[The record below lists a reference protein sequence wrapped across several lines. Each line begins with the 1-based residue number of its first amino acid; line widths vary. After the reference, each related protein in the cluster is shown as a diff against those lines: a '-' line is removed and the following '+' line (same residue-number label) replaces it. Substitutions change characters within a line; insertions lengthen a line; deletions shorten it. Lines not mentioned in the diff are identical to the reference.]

1 MLETLRVRLCGLD
14 NERDELDAKRVEIEK
29 QIANIKAVINK
40 MLPLCGLAAS
50 IDDLSTLGF
59 TDAIRHVFLTSGE
72 HGALGLASAWLSPKD
87 VRDELAKRGLD
98 LSPYENPMSSIY
110 TILNRMKDNDEIEI
124 RREGLNVFYK
134 EIVKEVDEDDFSW
147 TPDAE
152 NFIETSKPPKRNS
165 R

>member
-1 MLETLRVRLCGLD
+1 M
-14 NERDELDAKRVEIEK
+14 
-29 QIANIKAVINK
+29 
-40 MLPLCGLAAS
+40 
-50 IDDLSTLGF
+50 
-59 TDAIRHVFLTSGE
+59 
-72 HGALGLASAWLSPKD
+72 GLASAWLSPKD